1 MSLLHYIKYVGDK
14 GYVVKREM
22 PKYMFAKDNQIRM
35 DWLAAFRDYINCDHV
50 LQSESHFIFCE
61 TIQDAEIIEEK
72 VYEN

>member
-1 MSLLHYIKYVGDK
+1 MSVLHYIKYVGDK

-50 LQSESHFIFCE
+50 LQTEIKFLFCE
-61 TIQDAEIIEEK
+61 TIQNAEIIEEF
-72 VYEN
+72 NN